1 MLLLELPDISMKI
14 AVIGAGIA
22 GITFARQLAENANVT
37 VFEKSRGYGGRM
49 SVRRSGHWQFDHG
62 AQFFTARS
70 QQFRQLIEELARQ
83 DIVAQWHP
91 KITTIQLARNLLGV
105 SGSSLTMLQSHR

>member
-37 VFEKSRGYGGRM
+37 VQVE
-49 SVRRSGHWQFDHG
+49 
-62 AQFFTARS
+62 TAYYKLN
-70 QQFRQLIEELARQ
+70 FQLLSPESSEF
-83 DIVAQWHP
+83 
-91 KITTIQLARNLLGV
+91 KLL
-105 SGSSLTMLQSHR
+105 SLQEI